1 MWNYICVMT
10 LMLALVA
17 PSNHGSGKGVFSYSY
32 CLSAIS
38 ARVICCSVFHVFPF
52 LSPFLMMC

>member
-1 MWNYICVMT
+1 MWHYICVMT

-32 CLSAIS
+32 CLNAIS
-38 ARVICCSVFHVFPF
+38 ACVIHWSAFYVFPF
-52 LSPFLMMC
+52 LSPFLMMF